1 MKKKKMITLIT
12 ALTLGMTSFATIPI
26 TTMAYEPIE
35 SILSYE
41 HEGEGNV
48 EIANVGA
55 EIGFMIKSLKDGES
69 IEYSLSDSDIAKIIY
84 EDNTQVTVSCLK
96 EGKTVLTAKSSDGQ
110 SFDVEITVNA
120 VDTEPI
126 AIEGTPNEEVKFGF
140 EHEGEGNN
148 FVENV
153 FIGSEIGF
161 MITGLKDGESV
172 TYSLSDEEVGE
183 IVYADNTQVTVA
195 CMKEGNTVLTAKSS
209 DGQSFEV
216 EIIVKSVDIEPIAIE
231 GAPNEESKFGFEH
244 EGEGNNFVEN
254 VFIGSEIGFMIT
266 GLKDG
271 ESVTYSLSDEE
282 VGEIVYADN
291 TQVTIAC
298 MKEGNTVL
306 TAKSSDGQ
314 SFDVEITVNAV
325 DTEPLAIEGTPNEVV
340 NFGFEHEG
348 DGDTFVEK
356 ANVGAEIGFTII
368 GLKDG
373 EFVTYDLSDEE
384 IAKIASSDNKQ
395 VAVSCLKV
403 GKTVLTAKSSDG
415 QNFEVEIIVLPVE
428 KEAVPNEAVKGDA
441 NCDGHVDMADA
452 VLIMQALANP
462 DRFGENG
469 TNENHITE
477 QGMKNADISGDNDGV
492 TAGDALAIQRKLLGL
507 DD

>member
-126 AIEGTPNEEVKFGF
+126 AIEGTPNEEV
-140 EHEGEGNN
+140 
-148 FVENV
+148 
-153 FIGSEIGF
+153 
-161 MITGLKDGESV
+161 
-172 TYSLSDEEVGE
+172 
-183 IVYADNTQVTVA
+183 
-195 CMKEGNTVLTAKSS
+195 
-209 DGQSFEV
+209 
-216 EIIVKSVDIEPIAIE
+216 
-231 GAPNEESKFGFEH
+231 KFGFEH

>member
-209 DGQSFEV
+209 DGQSF
-216 EIIVKSVDIEPIAIE
+216 
-231 GAPNEESKFGFEH
+231 
-244 EGEGNNFVEN
+244 
-254 VFIGSEIGFMIT
+254 
-266 GLKDG
+266 
-271 ESVTYSLSDEE
+271 
-282 VGEIVYADN
+282 
-291 TQVTIAC
+291 
-298 MKEGNTVL
+298 
-306 TAKSSDGQ
+306 
-314 SFDVEITVNAV
+314 DVEITVNAV